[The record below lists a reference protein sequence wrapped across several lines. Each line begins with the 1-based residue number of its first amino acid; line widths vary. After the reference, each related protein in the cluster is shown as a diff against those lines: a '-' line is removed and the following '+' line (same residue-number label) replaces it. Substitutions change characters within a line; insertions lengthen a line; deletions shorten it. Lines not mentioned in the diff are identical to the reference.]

1 MDGFI
6 EGNGFSILK
15 CDYRTP
21 LVDMANMRKADG
33 SKRFTFVPP
42 VKELMAMSEEDLY
55 NLVLKSA
62 KVMLDKTAYMYPQ
75 K

>member
-1 MDGFI
+1 
-6 EGNGFSILK
+6 
-15 CDYRTP
+15 
-21 LVDMANMRKADG
+21 MANMRKADG

-42 VKELMAMSEEDLY
+42 VKELRTMSEEDLY